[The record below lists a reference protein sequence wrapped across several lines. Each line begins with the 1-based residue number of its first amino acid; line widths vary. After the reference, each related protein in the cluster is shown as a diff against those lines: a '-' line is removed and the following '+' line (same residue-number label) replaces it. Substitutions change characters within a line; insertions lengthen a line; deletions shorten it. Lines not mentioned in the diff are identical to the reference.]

1 MLKVKKVYKNGI
13 GSELGIEKGD
23 AIIEFNG
30 SAVSDV
36 LDYLYYDAQPY
47 FTLTVLSKQGERVT
61 VEIEKEDDESLGL
74 EFESDN
80 LDIKTCKNKCV
91 FCFVDQMPKG
101 LRPSLYV
108 KDDDYRQSFLRGNFV
123 TLTNVSGSDIE
134 RIIRLNLSPLY
145 ISVQVTDGEVRK
157 KLLNNRFAGNILE
170 ILKKLTSN
178 GIKVEA
184 QVVLVKGFNDGVY
197 LEKTCRDLFALG
209 ENLSSVAVV
218 PCGIT
223 KFREGLYP
231 IENIT
236 EGYANCVIEQVN
248 ALNLEFGK
256 NFVILAD
263 EFYFRALKTPINPE
277 LYGNFSQVGNGVGLT
292 AKFKQE
298 LDECAVKSK
307 SEGKKYIISGTSAS
321 EFVNETLKELSSK
334 IEGLNAEVIAV
345 KNEFFGET
353 VNCTGLLVGSDI
365 INATKGRL
373 SSGDALVLPCVCL
386 KEDEDVFLDGVT
398 LQDLKSELGVKIIV
412 TDGSGESFFS
422 ALTNGDRVRII

>member
-1 MLKVKKVYKNGI
+1 
-13 GSELGIEKGD
+13 
-23 AIIEFNG
+23 
-30 SAVSDV
+30 
-36 LDYLYYDAQPY
+36 
-47 FTLTVLSKQGERVT
+47 
-61 VEIEKEDDESLGL
+61 
-74 EFESDN
+74 
-80 LDIKTCKNKCV
+80 
-91 FCFVDQMPKG
+91 MPKG

-123 TLTNVSGSDIE
+123 TLTNVSDSDIE

-145 ISVQVTDGEVRK
+145 VSVQVTDGEVRK

-209 ENLSSVAVV
+209 KNLSSVAVV

-307 SEGKKYIISGTSAS
+307 SAGKRYIISGTSAS

-422 ALTNGDRVRII
+422 ALTDGDRVRII